1 MLMSRPALLHN
12 MSAPPRMVIQH
23 KAAAPAGRTL
33 LFRLPPET
41 PNMGPEGLLAQ
52 LTGSRWTSGD
62 AAASDEL
69 RRRVNESAAQLA
81 LPPATL
87 VIDAADAAE
96 PVDDLLAI
104 YTVLAKSS
112 ERVYLR
118 DKEPNLARIEPG
130 RRVVL
135 RLPGALEKSQ

>member
-1 MLMSRPALLHN
+1 MSRPALLHN
-12 MSAPPRMVIQH
+12 MSAPPRTVIRH
-23 KAAAPAGRTL
+23 KAAAPVGRAV
-33 LFRLPPET
+33 LFRLPPEI
-41 PNMGPEGLLAQ
+41 PNAGPEGLLAQ
-52 LTGSRWTSGD
+52 LTGKTCTGGD
-62 AAASDEL
+62 AAAGAEL
-69 RRRVNESAAQLA
+69 RRRVNECAVQLA

-87 VIDAADAAE
+87 VIDTTDAAE

-112 ERVYLR
+112 DRVYLR

-135 RLPGALEKSQ
+135 RLPGALGRNQ

>member
-1 MLMSRPALLHN
+1 M
-12 MSAPPRMVIQH
+12 
-23 KAAAPAGRTL
+23 
-33 LFRLPPET
+33 
-41 PNMGPEGLLAQ
+41 
-52 LTGSRWTSGD
+52 
-62 AAASDEL
+62 
-69 RRRVNESAAQLA
+69 A

-87 VIDAADAAE
+87 VLDRRGDAAE

-130 RRVVL
+130 RRVLL
-135 RLPGALEKSQ
+135 RVPGALEKNQ

>member
-12 MSAPPRMVIQH
+12 MSAPPRTVIRH

-33 LFRLPPET
+33 LFRLPEEI
-41 PNMGPEGLLAQ
+41 PNTGPEGLLAH
-52 LTGSRWTSGD
+52 LTGTSWTSSD
-62 AAASDEL
+62 AEDEL
-69 RRRVNESAAQLA
+69 RRRVNEYAVQLA

-87 VIDAADAAE
+87 VIDTAYAAE
-96 PVDDLLAI
+96 PVDDLLAV

-135 RLPGALEKSQ
+135 RLPGALEKNQ

>member
-1 MLMSRPALLHN
+1 MSRPALLHN
-12 MSAPPRMVIQH
+12 MSAPPRMVIRH
-23 KAAAPAGRTL
+23 KAAAPAGRAL
-33 LFRLPPET
+33 LFRLPEEI
-41 PNMGPEGLLAQ
+41 PNTGPEGLLAQ
-52 LTGSRWTSGD
+52 LTGSGWASGD
-62 AAASDEL
+62 AGDEL
-69 RRRVNESAAQLA
+69 RRRVNECAAQLA

-112 ERVYLR
+112 DRVYLR

-135 RLPGALEKSQ
+135 LLPGALEKNQ

>member
-1 MLMSRPALLHN
+1 MSRPALLHN

-41 PNMGPEGLLAQ
+41 LNTGPEGLLGQ
-52 LTGSRWTSGD
+52 LTGSSWTSGD
-62 AAASDEL
+62 AAAGEEL
-69 RRRVNESAAQLA
+69 RWRVNECAVQLA

-87 VIDAADAAE
+87 VIDTTDAAE
-96 PVDDLLAI
+96 PVDDLLAV

-112 ERVYLR
+112 DRVYLR

-135 RLPGALEKSQ
+135 RLPGALEKNQ

>member
-1 MLMSRPALLHN
+1 MSRPALLHN
-12 MSAPPRMVIQH
+12 MSAPPRMVIQY

-33 LFRLPPET
+33 LFRLPPEI
-41 PNMGPEGLLAQ
+41 PNTGPEGLLAQ
-52 LTGSRWTSGD
+52 LTGRSWTSGD

-112 ERVYLR
+112 DRVYLR

-135 RLPGALEKSQ
+135 RVPGALEKSQ

>member
-1 MLMSRPALLHN
+1 M
-12 MSAPPRMVIQH
+12 
-23 KAAAPAGRTL
+23 
-33 LFRLPPET
+33 
-41 PNMGPEGLLAQ
+41 
-52 LTGSRWTSGD
+52 
-62 AAASDEL
+62 
-69 RRRVNESAAQLA
+69 A

-130 RRVVL
+130 RRVLL
-135 RLPGALEKSQ
+135 RVPGALEKNQ